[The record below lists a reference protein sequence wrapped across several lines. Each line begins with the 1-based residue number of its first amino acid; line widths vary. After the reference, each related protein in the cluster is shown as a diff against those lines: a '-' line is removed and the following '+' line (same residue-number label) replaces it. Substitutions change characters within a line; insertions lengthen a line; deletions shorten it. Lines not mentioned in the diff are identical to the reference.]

1 MVESD
6 VHEDLTWSQRFIA
19 DLKSRQLLYVKV
31 LFFLQSASLV
41 TIYSYLAIHMRSM
54 NFSVEDAGLCNL
66 LLPIIEIFA
75 PPLAGALADK
85 IGNFRLFL
93 SCVTFLNGIPPL
105 FFILAPNVEMEQEV
119 VTSFCCS
126 YDNINDYLNCDQ
138 SNQTLE
144 DMDMISL
151 NCTGQQNL
159 TSCDKITCN
168 VMQSSPSN
176 FETVRKQC
184 RELA

>member
-6 VHEDLTWSQRFIA
+6 VQEDLTWTQRFIA
-19 DLKSRQLLYVKV
+19 DLKSRQLLYVKL

-105 FFILAPNVEMEQEV
+105 FFILAPNVEMKQEIV
-119 VTSFCCS
+119 ISLCCS
-126 YDNINDYLNCDQ
+126 YDNINDYLTCDQ
-138 SNQTLE
+138 NNQTIQDK
-144 DMDMISL
+144 DMLSL
-151 NCTGQQNL
+151 NCTEQKSL
-159 TSCDKITCN
+159 TSCDKTTCN
-168 VMQSSPSN
+168 IMQSSPSN
-176 FETVRKQC
+176 FEAVSK
-184 RELA
+184 